1 MKKKLIAAVAA
12 VAAVGTAA
20 FMIKK
25 KRSAAKIEPAGR
37 KKVQKH
43 KTDAFSKAKNYK
55 GAKKTELDII

>member
-1 MKKKLIAAVAA
+1 MKKKLVAAIAA

-25 KRSAAKIEPAGR
+25 KKSAAKIEPAVR

-43 KTDAFSKAKNYK
+43 KTEAFSKAKNYR
-55 GAKKTELDII
+55 GTKKTELDII

>member
-20 FMIKK
+20 FIVRK
-25 KRSAAKIEPAGR
+25 KRPAAKPEPVVR

-43 KTDAFSKAKNYK
+43 KTEAFSKAKNYK
-55 GAKKTELDII
+55 GTKKTELDII

>member
-25 KRSAAKIEPAGR
+25 KRSASKIEPVVR

-43 KTDAFSKAKNYK
+43 KTEAFSKAKNYK
-55 GAKKTELDII
+55 GVKKTELDII

>member
-25 KRSAAKIEPAGR
+25 KRSAVKIEPVKR

-43 KTDAFSKAKNYK
+43 KTEAFAKAKNYR
-55 GAKKTELDII
+55 AAEKTELDII

>member
-20 FMIKK
+20 YMIKK
-25 KRSAAKIEPAGR
+25 KKPAAKIEPAVR

-43 KTDAFSKAKNYK
+43 KTEAFSKAKNYRRSK
-55 GAKKTELDII
+55 HTELDII